1 MAAPHDHPGGTNP
14 NIRNLRVET
23 LYQAHYTLR
32 QASFEQRTL
41 DGRWVPIVREAY
53 DRGNGAAALL
63 HNVEHDTILLVRQYR
78 LPAHL
83 NDHPDGMLLEVPAG
97 LLDDGEEAE
106 DALRRE
112 LQEEVGHTVGALQR
126 LFQLYM
132 SPGSITEHLTF
143 FAGEYT
149 DATRTSAGGGEAS
162 EGEDLEI
169 IEVPFAEAQAMV
181 ADGRICDAKTVILL
195 QWAQTQRGASTA
207 P

>member
-1 MAAPHDHPGGTNP
+1 MAAPHDTPAGENP
-14 NIRNLRVET
+14 NIRNMTVET
-23 LYQAHYTLR
+23 ICQAHYALH
-32 QASFEQRTL
+32 QATFEQRQL
-41 DGRWVPIVREAY
+41 DGVWRRIVREAY

-63 HNVEHDTILLVRQYR
+63 RHAERDTVLLVRQYR

-97 LLDDGEEAE
+97 LLDDGEDAE

-132 SPGSITEHLTF
+132 SPGSVTEHLTF
-143 FAGEYT
+143 FVGEYT
-149 DATRTSAGGGEAS
+149 DETRTGEGGGEAS

-169 IEVPFAEAQAMV
+169 LEVPFGEAQAMV

-195 QWAQTQRGASTA
+195 EWAAAQT
-207 P
+207 

>member
-1 MAAPHDHPGGTNP
+1 MAPHTTPGGDNP
-14 NIRNLRVET
+14 DIRDLRVET
-23 LYQAHYTLR
+23 ICQAHYALH
-32 QASFEQRTL
+32 QATFEQRQR
-41 DGRWVPIVREAY
+41 DGRWRRIVREAY

-63 HNVEHDTILLVRQYR
+63 RHPERGTILLVRQYR

-106 DALRRE
+106 EALRRE
-112 LQEEVGHTVGALQR
+112 LQEEVGHTVGDLRR

-132 SPGSITEHLTF
+132 SPGSVTEHLTF
-143 FAGEYT
+143 FVGEYT
-149 DATRTSAGGGEAS
+149 DDTRTGAGGGEAA

-169 IEVPFAEAQAMV
+169 LEVPFDEARAMV

-195 QWAQTQRGASTA
+195 EWAAAQT
-207 P
+207 